1 MNEKAESKL
10 PAREPALRLLPMAT
24 DINGFGAVF
33 GGWTMGQMDIA
44 AGLAAM
50 RAAGGK
56 VTTAA
61 ASIDFERPLR
71 VGNLV
76 SFYAEV
82 TERGRSSLKVKVEAW
97 AEQGAATYADGGAAA
112 ESQGTGGYRAASAEF
127 VFVAIDDR
135 GRKRELPP
143 EDRAQS

>member
-1 MNEKAESKL
+1 MSEEKRPSL
-10 PAREPALRLLPMAT
+10 PEGQPALRVMPMMA

-33 GGWTMGQMDIA
+33 GGWTMSQLDIA
-44 AGLAAM
+44 GGSAAM
-50 RAAGGK
+50 LAAGGK

-76 SFYAEV
+76 SIYAEV
-82 TERGRSSLKVKVEAW
+82 IGRGRSSLKVRVEAF
-97 AEQGAATYADGGAAA
+97 AEQGAATYVDELAGGLVP
-112 ESQGTGGYRAASAEF
+112 SYPYRAASAEF
-127 VFVAIDDR
+127 VFVAIDEE

-143 EDRAQS
+143 LA